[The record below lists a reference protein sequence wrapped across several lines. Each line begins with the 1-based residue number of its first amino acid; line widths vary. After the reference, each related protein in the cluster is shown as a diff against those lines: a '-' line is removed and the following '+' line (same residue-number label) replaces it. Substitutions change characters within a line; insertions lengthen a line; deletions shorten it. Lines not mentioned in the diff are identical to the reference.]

1 MNKRI
6 KKLKLLDINSFPLEV
21 KNQIEEKINEL
32 IDYCNNCNSV
42 YMPVP
47 KNGKWE
53 KKEHA
58 EMVYRNEDGSF
69 ARIYYDD
76 FYKCFMCSLESGCG
90 RKDYIYPHDYEALE
104 EALKE
109 LRKLNNNL

>member
-6 KKLKLLDINSFPLEV
+6 KKLELLDINSFSLEV

-76 FYKCFMCSLESGCG
+76 YYKCFMCSLESGAG
-90 RKDYIYPHDYEALE
+90 RKDYIYPSDYEAVE

-109 LRKLNNNL
+109 LKNLNK